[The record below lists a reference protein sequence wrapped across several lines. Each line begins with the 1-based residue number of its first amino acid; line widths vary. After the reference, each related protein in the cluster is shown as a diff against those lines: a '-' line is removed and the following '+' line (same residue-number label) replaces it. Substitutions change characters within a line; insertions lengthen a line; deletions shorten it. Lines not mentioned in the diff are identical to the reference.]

1 MNFIFKI
8 LVLFLIVLLNKNS
21 FSADQTINS
30 NTSLN
35 SDNTGRITFGANNLT
50 LNIGNTSNT
59 ILDKPAR
66 TIDGENTTNNTI
78 NIFSGSTVKTSN
90 NDRVIYINGADGFTI
105 NNYGNLLSSRGVTV
119 SLDGTSNTSINNF
132 SSGILESLRTN
143 ISANTGTN
151 SNNTITNYGKI
162 FSTATS
168 SSSTYDVIDYN
179 ASSTSNTI
187 INHAGG
193 EIYTMGEGVTIRLGN
208 SSSLVN
214 SGLIANYYNPTKIAI
229 QTSSDNNTI
238 KLKDKSILIGKIKI
252 GDGTSGNKLQ
262 INHGIGST
270 YFYETEGDFELIDLD
285 GNQVVKGS
293 AGSVNQGAQE
303 TIDELIGFKTRQIRN
318 SINRYKEKNIIS
330 NTSQNWGETYH
341 YSINRNSS
349 IENKTS
355 EYQFDAYGFNLFA
368 PLKDNHLLISFERG
382 QQDFGSDFKI
392 YKNQILIGLLNDGH
406 SNYNTK
412 KTETFFL
419 AGLTSNDSK
428 RTILTNTTTTGKL
441 EVTDQYNSYEL
452 ILGTKFI
459 QSNDKKE
466 KIKFLPD
473 FGYTMSYSNTPSHTE
488 SHYFEWAQKN
498 LIQFSGYISDVYEK
512 NLNTLNSSFSFGWD
526 LEFRRIV
533 SGQKQEYKINN
544 TSATYSQ
551 KADLSKELTLGI
563 NFGYKV
569 KFFENSFLF
578 ANIDTS
584 YSNQSTYKLGGP
596 IGIEAA
602 F

>member
-1 MNFIFKI
+1 MNFIIKI
-8 LVLFLIVLLNKNS
+8 IVLFFIVLLNKNS
-21 FSADQTINS
+21 FSADQTING

-50 LNIGNTSNT
+50 LSVGNSSNI

-66 TIDGENTTNNTI
+66 TIDGENTNNNTV

-90 NDRVIYINGADGFTI
+90 NDRVIYIHGADRFTI
-105 NNYGNLLSSRGVTV
+105 NNYGNVLSSRGVTI
-119 SLDGTSNTSINNF
+119 SLNGTSNTSINNF
-132 SSGILESLRTN
+132 STGILESERGN
-143 ISANTGTN
+143 ISANNGTN
-151 SNNTITNYGKI
+151 SNNTITNFGKI

-168 SSSTYDVIDYN
+168 GSSTYDVIDYN

-193 EIYTMGEGVTIRLGN
+193 EIYTLGEGVTIRLGN

-214 SGLIANYYNPTKIAI
+214 SGLIANYYDPTDIAI
-229 QTSSDNNTI
+229 QISSDNNTI
-238 KLKDKSILIGKIKI
+238 ILKDKSILIGKIKF

-262 INHGIGST
+262 INQGIGST
-270 YFYETEGDFELIDLD
+270 YFYETEGDFELIDLN

-318 SINRYKEKNIIS
+318 SINRYKHKKNIS

-349 IENKTS
+349 VRNKTS
-355 EYQFDAYGFNLFA
+355 EYQFDAYGFNLFK
-368 PLKDNHLLISFERG
+368 PLQDNHLLISFERG

-392 YKNQILIGLLNDGH
+392 SKHQILMGFLNDGYN
-406 SNYNTK
+406 NYNTK
-412 KTETFFL
+412 KKETFIL

-428 RTILTNTTTTGKL
+428 RRILTNTTTTGKL

-452 ILGTKFI
+452 ILGTKFSE
-459 QSNDKKE
+459 SNYKKE
-466 KIKFLPD
+466 KTNFLPD
-473 FGYTMSYSNTPSHTE
+473 FGYTISYSNTPSHAE

-498 LIQFSGYISDVYEK
+498 LIQFSGYVSNEYVK
-512 NLNTLNSSFSFGWD
+512 NLKTLNSSFSFGWD
-526 LEFRRIV
+526 LEFRGII
-533 SGQKQEYKINN
+533 SGKKQEYKINN

-551 KADLSKELTLGI
+551 KADLAKELTLGI
-563 NFGYKV
+563 NLGYKA
-569 KFFENSFLF
+569 KFSKNSYLF
-578 ANIDTS
+578 AKIDTS
-584 YSNQSTYKLGGP
+584 YSNQVAYKLGGT
-596 IGIEAA
+596 IGIKAA